1 MFSLAVCDTYSG
13 DFGTAVANVF
23 EIHEF
28 PVARSTAGCDETKRG
43 WNSVEGNEIIANAD
57 YLRQV
62 MVRFLSQQSDEDREM
77 GKTFSKPLGG
87 DFQNWNP
94 VAAANYLEALRK
106 KLIPGPPT

>member
-1 MFSLAVCDTYSG
+1 MNYALGYQTPP
-13 DFGTAVANVF
+13 GTASIQGF
-23 EIHEF
+23 
-28 PVARSTAGCDETKRG
+28 RSTAGCDDTKRG

-87 DFQNWNP
+87 DFQNSSP
-94 VAAANYLEALRK
+94 VAAANYWK
-106 KLIPGPPT
+106 P